1 MHRQLGALREVVAA
15 LDPELH
21 ALLAARDATN
31 YFFCY
36 RWCANSGRSS
46 CPASVL
52 HSNAVLCSYCSVDL

>member
-15 LDPELH
+15 LDPGLH

-36 RWCANSGRSS
+36 RWCAVVASTWLLVLTNCDASS
-46 CPASVL
+46 WKLAL
-52 HSNAVLCSYCSVDL
+52 